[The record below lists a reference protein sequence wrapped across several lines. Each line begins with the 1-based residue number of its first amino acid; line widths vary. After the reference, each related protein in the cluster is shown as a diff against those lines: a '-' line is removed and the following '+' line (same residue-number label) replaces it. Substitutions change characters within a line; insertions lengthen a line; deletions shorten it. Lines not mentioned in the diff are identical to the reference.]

1 MDVLTEFT
9 KLVSELEAASIPYAT
24 CGGLAMAVHGH
35 VRATKDI
42 DVMIRESDLDAAF
55 AVARRLGYD
64 IEGLPLNFRDQDMKI
79 RRISKIEARLLMTV
93 DFILVTDAMSD
104 IWSERELRGWEDG
117 EAWVVSRA
125 GLIKMKKLA
134 GRDQDMLDIKKL
146 EGDTEDEN

>member
-9 KLVSELEAASIPYAT
+9 RLVTELDAASIPYAT

-42 DVMIRESDLDAAF
+42 DVMIHESDLEAAF

-79 RRISKIEARLLMTV
+79 RRISKIESRLLMTV
-93 DFILVTDAMSD
+93 DFILVTEAMSD
-104 IWSERELRGWEDG
+104 IWSERELRAWEDG

-125 GLIKMKKLA
+125 GLIRMKKLA

-146 EGDTEDEN
+146 EGDAEDEN